1 MVQFQELDLVVGD
14 IVSVGGVTLTII
26 DIENDEVT
34 FRVDDGSSCEEDQ
47 ADQLMTAAIA
57 NVPR

>member
-14 IVSVGGVTLTII
+14 VVSVGGVTLTII

-34 FRVDDGSSCEEDQ
+34 FRVDDGHSAEDNHIDDMLIPASSN
-47 ADQLMTAAIA
+47 L
-57 NVPR
+57 PR